1 MIPSDLVE
9 EIRRLWKQYQ
19 RITKLLCA
27 RKIIQINIKIEVK
40 EYKKY

>member
-27 RKIIQINIKIEVK
+27 RN
-40 EYKKY
+40 YSNKY